1 MQNSHSHDA
10 YIPYSSSPR
19 TGQLLPSILPRSPPG
34 RSTTLPPIQRSR
46 PRKSS
51 LSNARRIKHEHTRSR
66 EHARRQS
73 VEGRKALSAEPPASG
88 SAAAAAAANANAN
101 AAAVMNKR
109 WEDLIEAATSANEA
123 ESDRD
128 MTPASPST
136 FRPLTDFNTSQI
148 PQSPPTKSRASLPPF
163 QASLHDGNNAYKA
176 SPLQRALTPPA
187 PGDPMQTEPFP
198 SVESSSGMGL
208 PGGPPGG
215 VLAGGALA
223 GVHMPSSGLSTDV
236 SPQFARPAQL
246 YCAQCRRLSILRD
259 SYACSDCISG
269 FCAECVYVLNGQ
281 SRPCP
286 RCRSERAKY
295 RSIQL
300 EMR

>member
-1 MQNSHSHDA
+1 MQNSHDQ
-10 YIPYSSSPR
+10 YNPYSSSPR
-19 TGQLLPSILPRSPPG
+19 PGQLLPSILARSPPG
-34 RSTTLPPIQRSR
+34 RSTTLPPIHRSR

-51 LSNARRIKHEHTRSR
+51 LTSARKPKHERQKSR
-66 EHARRQS
+66 EQGRRLS
-73 VEGRKALSAEPPASG
+73 VEGRKALSAEPPP
-88 SAAAAAAANANAN
+88 SAA

-128 MTPASPST
+128 LTPASPST

-163 QASLHDGNNAYKA
+163 QASLHDAGNAYKA

-187 PGDPMQTEPFP
+187 PGDAMQTEPFP
-198 SVESSSGMGL
+198 SVESSSLESHRLVSGTVG
-208 PGGPPGG
+208 
-215 VLAGGALA
+215 
-223 GVHMPSSGLSTDV
+223 GVHMPSSGLSTDA
-236 SPQFARPAQL
+236 SPQFARPTQI
-246 YCAQCRRLSILRD
+246 YCAQCRRTSVLRE

-269 FCAECVYVLNGQ
+269 FCAECVYLLNGQ
-281 SRPCP
+281 NRPCP
-286 RCRSERAKY
+286 RCRSETARY

-300 EMR
+300 ELR